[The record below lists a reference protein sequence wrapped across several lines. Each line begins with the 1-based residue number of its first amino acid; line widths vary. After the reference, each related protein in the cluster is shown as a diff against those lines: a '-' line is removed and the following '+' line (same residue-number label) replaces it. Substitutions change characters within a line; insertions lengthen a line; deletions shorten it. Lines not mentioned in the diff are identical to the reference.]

1 MPKTAATIT
10 RSFRISQDAFDA
22 LKEVADRKEITV
34 NTLVNQLFTAHR
46 DFDRFFERMGVVK
59 ISISTFGLL
68 LSAGSE
74 ERIAE
79 AGRQAGMDIPK
90 AIILA
95 KDGLLS
101 FQTICDFLR
110 MMSHY
115 ANLFEYN
122 EVESPNGQSKI
133 ITLMHHLGNNGS
145 LFLSQYAKAIFAEAK
160 FDPKVSSSE
169 HSIIIEV
176 PL

>member
-1 MPKTAATIT
+1 
-10 RSFRISQDAFDA
+10 
-22 LKEVADRKEITV
+22 
-34 NTLVNQLFTAHR
+34 
-46 DFDRFFERMGVVK
+46 
-59 ISISTFGLL
+59 
-68 LSAGSE
+68 
-74 ERIAE
+74 
-79 AGRQAGMDIPK
+79 MDIPK